1 MVEEEAR
8 CYLLHEDLRALE
20 GRRTKGHLVAASA
33 WVTGVSRKLR
43 MHLDHGGELNDYC
56 CIR

>member
-8 CYLLHEDLRALE
+8 CYLLQEDLRAVE
-20 GRRTKGHLVAASA
+20 GEEDKRPPGGSA
-33 WVTGVSRKLR
+33 WVTGVSRKLCVR
-43 MHLDHGGELNDYC
+43 LDHGEPNDYC